1 MSEIEPMCGICNK
14 TTTTFSR
21 NHEYYHA
28 CGNCKDQFSKL
39 DQTLFKQCSCCKDVR
54 PKEQMEKY
62 KTCLSC
68 RNSYKKYYKDNTER
82 ENTRTR
88 LQSKEITQC
97 EICNTTFTKGNLSR
111 HKKTQKHQENLIKS
125 NQSEG

>member
-82 ENTRTR
+82 ENT
-88 LQSKEITQC
+88 Q
-97 EICNTTFTKGNLSR
+97 
-111 HKKTQKHQENLIKS
+111 
-125 NQSEG
+125 